1 MPGLGRTRDRLTGGE
16 LSVEQIIDTAQ
27 QVEDRIANNL
37 PGEAALRD
45 VAHAVTDAARLAQV
59 RVRRLKRP
67 YSVQRIRQYVVL
79 AAAAMLFWW
88 LYTNV
93 FGSRVATI
101 AVTGTEYSV
110 LKARADANNA
120 DKIRFL
126 ESAGSSASVELVRQ
140 GQADMA
146 VVQAGVAIPE
156 GFTILGVVRA
166 EHVLYFTRDVQRATA
181 GVPRVMTF
189 GAGQGSHILG
199 QLFFELWGHERVE
212 WLYTWGELA
221 ADVGYVIPLDVE
233 AIFVVVDPA
242 DRAMRGA
249 IRRAAMAGF
258 ELRDP
263 DIGVYAT
270 HFTYLERVGIPRG
283 HYSQADP
290 TIPDIASG
298 PMQTYAVANYLM
310 AGEGVTDRQLGLAL
324 QAFELDPST
333 VGLGTAVLHSRGSSL
348 VADLGTVLEAAVN
361 LVIILVALFGFEI
374 LLHRRYVH
382 ELNRLIS
389 CISLLQANLD
399 VIGVKDEKVL
409 ADNVF
414 YLDTCADLL
423 GLISTIGGYYG
434 QENAALVFN
443 GLTGLLHVRANNIKV
458 NIRLKLL
465 RPEVTMLDTAGGAA
479 PTPDTRTASRHD
491 VGVGD

>member
-1 MPGLGRTRDRLTGGE
+1 MPSLRKTPDRLTGGE
-16 LSVEQIIDTAQ
+16 LSVEQIIETAQ
-27 QVEDRIANNL
+27 QVEERITNNL
-37 PGEAALRD
+37 PSEALLRD
-45 VAHAVTDAARLAQV
+45 VAQAVTDSARLAQA
-59 RVRRLKRP
+59 RAKRLKRP
-67 YSVQRIRQYVVL
+67 FSVQRIRLYVIL
-79 AAAAMLFWW
+79 AALAMLVWW
-88 LYTNV
+88 LYTTV
-93 FGSRVATI
+93 FGSRVSTI
-101 AVTGTEYSV
+101 AVTGSEYSL

-126 ESAGSSASVELVRQ
+126 ESGGSSASVELVQQ
-140 GQADMA
+140 GHADMA

-166 EHVLYFTRDVQRATA
+166 EHVLYFTRDTLPLA
-181 GVPRVMTF
+181 GRPPRVMTF
-189 GAGQGSHILG
+189 ARGQGSHILG
-199 QLFFELWGHERVE
+199 QSFFELWGHERVE
-212 WLYTWGELA
+212 WTYAWGELA
-221 ADVGYVIPLDVE
+221 ADAGYVIPDHVE

-242 DRAMRGA
+242 DPAMRGA
-249 IRRAAMAGF
+249 IRRAAVAGF
-258 ELRDP
+258 TLRDP
-263 DIGVYAT
+263 DIAVFAT
-270 HFTYLERVGIPRG
+270 HLTYLERVSIPRG
-283 HYSQADP
+283 YYSRADP

-298 PMQTYAVANYLM
+298 TLRTYAVDDYLV
-310 AGEGVTDRQLGLAL
+310 AGEGVTDRQLGIAL

-333 VGLGTAVLHSRGSSL
+333 VGLGTAVLHSRGSSV

-389 CISLLQANLD
+389 CISLLQANID
-399 VIGVKDEKVL
+399 IIGVKDEKVL
-409 ADNVF
+409 AHNVF
-414 YLDTCADLL
+414 YLDALADLL

-465 RPEVTMLDTAGGAA
+465 RPAVTMLDATGVTL
-479 PTPDTRTASRHD
+479 PTPAMA
-491 VGVGD
+491 G

>member
-1 MPGLGRTRDRLTGGE
+1 MPRLRRNRDRLTGGE
-16 LSVEQIIDTAQ
+16 LSVEQIIETARQ
-27 QVEDRIANNL
+27 IEERINERL
-37 PGEAALRD
+37 PDEAPLRD
-45 VAHAVTDAARLAQV
+45 VAHAVTDAARLAQA

-79 AAAAMLFWW
+79 AALAILVWW

-93 FGSRVATI
+93 LRSRDATI

-126 ESAGSSASVELVRQ
+126 ESGGSSASVELVQQ
-140 GQADMA
+140 GHADMA
-146 VVQAGVAIPE
+146 VVQAGVPIPE
-156 GFTILGVVRA
+156 EFTILGVVRA
-166 EHVLYFTRDVQRATA
+166 EHVLYFGRDVQRSADR
-181 GVPRVMTF
+181 PRKVMTF
-189 GAGQGSHILG
+189 GRDQGSHILA
-199 QLFFELWGHERVE
+199 QVFLQLWGHGWVE
-212 WLYTWGELA
+212 WIHTWSDLA
-221 ADVGYVIPLDVE
+221 ADSGYVIPADVE

-242 DRAMRGA
+242 DPAMRRA
-249 IRRAAMAGF
+249 IRRAATAGF

-263 DIGVYAT
+263 DVGAYAT
-270 HFTYLERVGIPRG
+270 HFTYLQRVSIQRG
-283 HYSQADP
+283 YYSQADP
-290 TIPDIASG
+290 TVPAIVQG
-298 PMQTYAVANYLM
+298 TLQTYAVANYLV

-399 VIGVKDEKVL
+399 IIGVKDEKVL

-414 YLDTCADLL
+414 YLDACADLL

-465 RPEVTMLDTAGGAA
+465 RPEVTTVGAVGGA
-479 PTPDTRTASRHD
+479 
-491 VGVGD
+491 

>member
-1 MPGLGRTRDRLTGGE
+1 MPRLRKSRDRLTGGE

-27 QVEDRIANNL
+27 QVEERITSNL
-37 PGEAALRD
+37 PGEAPLRD

-79 AAAAMLFWW
+79 AAAAILVWW
-88 LYTNV
+88 VYTNV

-110 LKARADANNA
+110 LEARADANNA

-140 GQADMA
+140 GHADMA
-146 VVQAGVAIPE
+146 VVQAGVALPE

-166 EHVLYFTRDVQRATA
+166 EHVLYFTRDIQRSADRP
-181 GVPRVMTF
+181 PRVLTF
-189 GAGQGSHILG
+189 ARGQGSHILG
-199 QLFFELWGHERVE
+199 QVFFELWGHERVE
-212 WLYTWGELA
+212 WIHTWRELA
-221 ADVGYVIPLDVE
+221 ADAGYVIPADVE

-242 DRAMRGA
+242 DPAMRDA

-258 ELRDP
+258 RLRDP
-263 DIGVYAT
+263 DIGVHAT
-270 HFTYLERVGIPRG
+270 HLTYLERVGIPRG
-283 HYSQADP
+283 YYSQANP
-290 TIPDIASG
+290 TIPDLASG
-298 PMQTYAVANYLM
+298 RVQTYAVDNYLV

-333 VGLGTAVLHSRGSSL
+333 VGLGTAVLHSRGSSV

-399 VIGVKDEKVL
+399 IIGVKDKKVL
-409 ADNVF
+409 AENVF
-414 YLDTCADLL
+414 YLDACADLL

-443 GLTGLLHVRANNIKV
+443 GLTGLLHVRANNIKI

-465 RPEVTMLDTAGGAA
+465 RPEVTMVGAAGGAV
-479 PTPDTRTASRHD
+479 PTPETA
-491 VGVGD
+491 G